1 MHGPTVRSVV
11 DYGVNRLVPRGGP
24 SARDALKDTR
34 NFLSLRSQP
43 PRYSASRENCT
54 RGGGEGGGTAARA
67 ALTRATGATYRSL
80 TCL

>member
-24 SARDALKDTR
+24 SARDALKR
-34 NFLSLRSQP
+34 PWPRLEAA
-43 PRYSASRENCT
+43 RYSASRENCT

-67 ALTRATGATYRSL
+67 ARTRATGAMYRSL